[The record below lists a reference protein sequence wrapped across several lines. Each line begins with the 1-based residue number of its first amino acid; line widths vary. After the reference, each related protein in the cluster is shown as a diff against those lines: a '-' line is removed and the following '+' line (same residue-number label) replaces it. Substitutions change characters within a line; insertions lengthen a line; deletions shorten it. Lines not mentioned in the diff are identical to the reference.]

1 MSGSSLIARAFDSSA
16 ADYDRHEAN
25 TIRRW
30 VRAFMRERLGALFQ
44 SGDTVL
50 ELNCGTGDDAVFLAR
65 RGVRV
70 RVVDASATMIA
81 LLRGKVEREGLGRL
95 IESSVLANED
105 VSAFRGRRYDG
116 AFSNFGLNYVRDPA
130 ALAEDLCPLVK
141 PGGAFSCALASR
153 YCFLEMAALSAQWE
167 LREAFR
173 RQAFRPERRFANG
186 THVPVYYPRAG
197 VLVEAFAGAFKVK
210 AIHGLGVLIP
220 PPYLSGFYTRHAKLF
235 RVMHAL
241 ENRIRSR
248 FPFSRLG
255 DGLLL
260 EFRRHSE

>member
-1 MSGSSLIARAFDSSA
+1 MSGYPLVARAFDSSA

-25 TIRRW
+25 PIRRW
-30 VRAFMRERLGALFQ
+30 VRAFMRERLGTFFR

-50 ELNCGTGDDAVFLAR
+50 ELNCGTGDDAVFLAL

-70 RVVDASATMIA
+70 RAVDASAAMIE
-81 LLRGKVEREGLGRL
+81 LVRGKVEREGLGGL

-105 VSAFRGRRYDG
+105 LSSLRGERYDG
-116 AFSNFGLNYVRDPA
+116 AFSNFGLNYVRDAA
-130 ALAEDLCPLVK
+130 ALAEDLRPLVK
-141 PGGAFSCALASR
+141 PAGIFSCALASR
-153 YCFLEMAALSAQWE
+153 YCLLEMAALVACGDW
-167 LREAFR
+167 REAFR

-186 THVPVYYPRAG
+186 THVPLYYPRAG
-197 VLVEAFAGAFKVK
+197 ALVEAFVGAFEVE

-220 PPYLSGFYTRHAKLF
+220 PPYLSGFYTRHSTLF
-235 RVMHAL
+235 GVMHAF